1 MTSILISMGITNITI
16 MFMSSMTRFFN
27 KENARK
33 FQENNHLLRIPYL
46 ILREEGVARDV
57 FSSNDKATEKV
68 RYAFRRR
75 NLFFTH
81 RITYIDDAIT
91 DRKFL
96 EYIKVNQKDIDE
108 IEVNIK
114 PYIKIEK
121 TATDLE
127 CIATYGAIVNII
139 LTFIKLI
146 VILLK

>member
-16 MFMSSMTRFFN
+16 MLMSSVTRFFN

-33 FQENNHLLRIPYL
+33 FQENNHLLKIPYL

-68 RYAFRRR
+68 RYAFGRR

-96 EYIKVNQKDIDE
+96 EYIKVNPKDIDE
-108 IEVNIK
+108 IEANIK
-114 PYIKIEK
+114 PYIKREK
-121 TATDLE
+121 IATDLE
-127 CIATYGAIVNII
+127 CIATYGVIINII
-139 LTFIKLI
+139 LSFVKLI
-146 VILLK
+146 VMLLK